1 MVELKVKKELVDY
14 SDDEVPGMF
23 QLGNEKYFQVE
34 KAKNTYA
41 QNKFQ
46 KEGIKIIQNIPT
58 NVAEEGLGGYSV
70 PPIMSPHIQEYIN
83 ELVNKE

>member
-46 KEGIKIIQNIPT
+46 KEGIK
-58 NVAEEGLGGYSV
+58 
-70 PPIMSPHIQEYIN
+70 
-83 ELVNKE
+83 